1 MPLEDLADFIFKKG
15 FVSDH
20 HLGSK
25 YILQSLGLK
34 QQEPSA
40 KVVVSISMFQ
50 RLFIKNVFKESLMRV
65 L

>member
-1 MPLEDLADFIFKKG
+1 MPLEDLADFMFKKG

-34 QQEPSA
+34 QQEA
-40 KVVVSISMFQ
+40 KVVISVSMFQ
-50 RLFIKNVFKESLMRV
+50 RLFIKNVFKESLMKV

>member
-1 MPLEDLADFIFKKG
+1 MPLEDLADFLFKKG
-15 FVSDH
+15 LVSDH

-34 QQEPSA
+34 QQES
-40 KVVVSISMFQ
+40 KVVISVSMFQ
-50 RLFIKNVFKESLMRV
+50 RLFIKNVFKESLMKV